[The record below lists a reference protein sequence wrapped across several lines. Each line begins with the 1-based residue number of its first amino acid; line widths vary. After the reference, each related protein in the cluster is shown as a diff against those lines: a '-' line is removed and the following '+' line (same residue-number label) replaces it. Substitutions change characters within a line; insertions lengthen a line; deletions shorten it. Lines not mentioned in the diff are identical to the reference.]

1 MNLSL
6 EDVDGSLLIV
16 SQFTLFGDCKKG
28 RRPSFAAA
36 GKPEF
41 ANKMYEKFVKY
52 CKEKVSIVETG
63 EFGAFMKVNL
73 LNNGPVTILLDKE
86 FENDFVRCTLNMIY
100 SSNKSRE
107 ELIDGVY
114 KWVMDSVWSEILLNN
129 RDKSSFNDKKVRR
142 KIFWLVVNRLTRKKL
157 LKIIG

>member
-1 MNLSL
+1 MRSVIQRVNHASVEVDGKIIGEIKKGILVLLGVCEEDTDADLKWLADKIIGLRIFTDDNDKMNLSL

-41 ANKMYEKFVKY
+41 ANEMYEKFVKY

-63 EFGAFMKVNL
+63 EFGADMKVALEND
-73 LNNGPVTILLDKE
+73 GPVTLIIDSKE
-86 FENDFVRCTLNMIY
+86 
-100 SSNKSRE
+100 
-107 ELIDGVY
+107 
-114 KWVMDSVWSEILLNN
+114 
-129 RDKSSFNDKKVRR
+129 
-142 KIFWLVVNRLTRKKL
+142 
-157 LKIIG
+157 

>member
-1 MNLSL
+1 MRSVIQRVNHASVEVDGKIIGEIKKGILVLLGVCDEDTDADLKWLADKIIGLRIFTDDNDKMNLSL

-41 ANKMYEKFVKY
+41 ANEMYEKFVKY

-63 EFGAFMKVNL
+63 EFGADMKVALEND
-73 LNNGPVTILLDKE
+73 GPVTLIIDSKE
-86 FENDFVRCTLNMIY
+86 
-100 SSNKSRE
+100 
-107 ELIDGVY
+107 
-114 KWVMDSVWSEILLNN
+114 
-129 RDKSSFNDKKVRR
+129 
-142 KIFWLVVNRLTRKKL
+142 
-157 LKIIG
+157 